1 MFTRVCVCV
10 CINNLFDCGVG
21 ADVEGV
27 GDSLGQIEGLPGS
40 SLTSLHRHRPPQI
53 HLDLD
58 ETRVHTAR
66 TLTETELML

>member
-1 MFTRVCVCV
+1 MK
-10 CINNLFDCGVG
+10 
-21 ADVEGV
+21 GV

-40 SLTSLHRHRPPQI
+40 CLISLHRHWPPQI

-66 TLTETELML
+66 TLTETELMF